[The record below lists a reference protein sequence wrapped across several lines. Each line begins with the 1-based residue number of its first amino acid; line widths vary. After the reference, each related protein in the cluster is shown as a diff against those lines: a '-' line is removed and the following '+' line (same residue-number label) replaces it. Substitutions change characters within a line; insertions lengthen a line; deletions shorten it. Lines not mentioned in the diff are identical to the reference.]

1 MGESVRRV
9 RVGVVLFNQDNQIL
23 LCRQNNNLFWV
34 LPGGTLEPNETLLDC
49 AVRELKEEADL
60 DIEVEGLLGVS
71 EFFPKS
77 KPAVVDFFALGEL
90 IEGEL
95 KMTEDENLNEMKWV
109 SLQDASAIELK
120 PDCVKPMIEAFR
132 ANNPPILMPYW
143 KG

>member
-34 LPGGTLEPNETLLDC
+34 LPGGTLEPDETILDC

-60 DIEVEGLLGVS
+60 DIVVKGLLGVS
-71 EFFPKS
+71 EFFPK
-77 KPAVVDFFALGEL
+77 KRQPVVDFFALGGL
-90 IEGEL
+90 VGGIL
-95 KMTEDENLNEMKWV
+95 QMTEDENLNAMQWV
-109 SLQDASAIELK
+109 SLVEAIGLELK

-132 ANNPPILMPYW
+132 LNNPPVLMPYW